1 MKILSSFRDVSLSAA
16 IQASNAK
23 FDLHSKAVHN
33 PGVLLILFGL
43 ILALAPLGAAQAQ
56 DLISTMAALEGTLQ
70 GIVNFIMNAAVVVGV
85 LAIAYGIKLVID
97 KSNDR
102 ENVKNG
108 HIVVSFVGGALMCML
123 WFVVNMMSSTVST
136 DGTIGERASW

>member
-1 MKILSSFRDVSLSAA
+1 MKITHLFRDISVSAYVRSA
-16 IQASNAK
+16 NAK
-23 FDLHSKAVHN
+23 HFAQQRAAAN
-33 PGVLLILFGL
+33 PGLTLIMMGVALTLLPF
-43 ILALAPLGAAQAQ
+43 GAAEAQ
-56 DLISTMAALEGTLQ
+56 TL
-70 GIVNFIMNAAVVVGV
+70 GDMLNNWTETVKSIVAFIMNAAVVVGV

-123 WFVVNMMSSTVST
+123 WFVVRMMSTTVSQ
-136 DGTIGERASW
+136 DGSIGENATW